1 MPDKRSA
8 PGDGKLQDFYVEL
21 EQLLKKQLAEKPALD
36 DVRVKLLELYFEQHR
51 HGDFLRDAH
60 ALRRRIAKP
69 EQSRDW
75 QRVASMGRMLLPGEA
90 LFSSQ
95 DSDRVEFV
103 APPAAPAAGHP
114 AVQRFGNDPK
124 HRPLFDELARRYE
137 PVRSDPRF
145 LVDLEKVLV
154 SLPNWRPTPLLQ
166 ARRLSQHIGG
176 AQLLF
181 KREDLADDG
190 PHLTAA
196 VAGQALLAM
205 RLGCGTLVTGTS
217 DGRRGVVAAGI
228 AARLGLRTVVFM
240 DAAQSERAAPNLVF
254 MKLLGAEVQLVKV
267 VNYRNRDV
275 REAALDYWAAHPQ
288 EAFLLTGLDAA
299 PAPYPV
305 MTQEFAAAIGR
316 ECRRQLT
323 GGGKGLPAVIV
334 TRGSATADALGLF
347 PAFFSDTGTRLVCVE
362 PEKEPEPDLRKA
374 GDLFTQVG
382 MMSSQERKV
391 AQSILD
397 RLEYPNV
404 AREHAWLKASGRVEY
419 VESPRADARQAL
431 LDLARLEGTLVPI
444 GTAHALAQAC
454 AEARKL
460 KEHQSVV
467 VLMAEPI
474 ANAGWDIRRLVEG
487 EAKKKP

>member
-1 MPDKRSA
+1 MPQPGSA
-8 PGDGKLQDFYVEL
+8 EGAGKLHDFYQEL

-36 DVRVKLLELYFEQHR
+36 DVRLKLLELYFEQHR
-51 HGDFLRDAH
+51 RDDFLRDART
-60 ALRRRIAKP
+60 LRQLIPKP

-75 QRVASMGRMLLPGEA
+75 QRVASMGRMLLPGEG

-95 DSDRVEFV
+95 DSDRLEFV
-103 APPAAPAAGHP
+103 APPAARVTDHP
-114 AVQRFGNDPK
+114 AVQRFGDDPK
-124 HRPLFDELARRYE
+124 HRPLFEELARRYE
-137 PVRSDPRF
+137 PLRSDPRF
-145 LVDLEKVLV
+145 LIDLEKVLV
-154 SLPNWRPTPLLQ
+154 SLPTWRPTPLVP
-166 ARRLSQHIGG
+166 ARRLSQHVGG

-181 KREDLADDG
+181 KREDQADEH

-196 VAGQALLAM
+196 IAGQALLAL

-217 DGRRGVVAAGI
+217 DGRRGVVAAGV

-254 MKLLGAEVQLVKV
+254 MRLLGAEVQLVKV

-275 REAALDYWAAHPQ
+275 REAALEYWAAHAQ
-288 EAFLLTGLDAA
+288 DTFLLTGLDAA

-323 GGGKGLPAVIV
+323 GGGKGLPAAILA
-334 TRGSATADALGLF
+334 RGSATADALGLF
-347 PAFFSDTGTRLVCVE
+347 PAFFRDTGTRLICVE

-382 MMSSQERKV
+382 LISPQERKV

-397 RLEYPNV
+397 RLEYPSV

-419 VESPRADARQAL
+419 VENPRAAARQAL
-431 LDLARLEGTLVPI
+431 VDLARIEGTIVPI
-444 GTAHALAQAC
+444 GTAHVLAQAC
-454 AEARKL
+454 AEARAL
-460 KEHQSVV
+460 KDHQTVV

-474 ANAGWDIRRLVEG
+474 ANAGWDIRRLVE
-487 EAKKKP
+487 EEPKKK